1 MTEPTYSHPPDLR
14 GRVAVVTGV
23 SRRRGIGFATASR
36 LAALG
41 ADLLIHSF
49 VPFDAAQPWGA
60 DPEGMAPLL
69 ADLRSFGGKV
79 EHAAADFA
87 DPNAPHAV
95 MAAAVQAF
103 GHVDILVANHAY
115 STLGTLE
122 ELTAAEIDAHLH
134 INVRG
139 SLLLTQAFAAQHDG
153 RPGGRVVL
161 MTSGQHLSPMAG
173 ELAYVASKGALHQL
187 TASLAAHLAPRGIT
201 VNTVNPGATD
211 TGYADEELRQAIIA
225 VEPQGRWGQPED
237 AARLIGWL
245 AAGDAR
251 WVTGQVINSTGGGP

>member
-1 MTEPTYSHPPDLR
+1 MTKPDDFYQPNLR

-23 SRRRGIGFATASR
+23 SRRAGIGFAIASR
-36 LAALG
+36 LAALK
-41 ADLLIHSF
+41 ADLLVHSF

-60 DPEGMAPLL
+60 DKEGTAALV
-69 ADLRSFGGKV
+69 ADLRALGVKV
-79 EHAAADFA
+79 EHTEADFA
-87 DPNAPHAV
+87 DPDAPRAV

-122 ELTAAEIDAHLH
+122 ELSAAQIDAHLQV
-134 INVRG
+134 NVRG
-139 SLLLTQAFAAQHDG
+139 SLLLTKAFAAQHDG
-153 RPGGRVVL
+153 RAGGRVIL
-161 MTSGQHLSPMAG
+161 MTSGQHLHPMPG
-173 ELAYVASKGALHQL
+173 ELAYAASKGALYQL

-201 VNTVNPGATD
+201 VNAVNPGATD
-211 TGYADEELRQAIIA
+211 TGYATEELRQAIIA
-225 VEPQGRWGQPED
+225 VEPQGRWGRPED

-245 AAGDAR
+245 TTDDAC